1 VAARSTP
8 NHGRE
13 IGARWNSAR
22 ALTQMDLP
30 EGDEGHASG
39 PAVVHLVPGDEQT
52 GPLETSVEPR
62 RCAGKI
68 ESHVSAVREPQQMD
82 RASGRVRD
90 KVSLDV
96 EQERTQPLVR
106 SERASLRLC
115 SGG

>member
-1 VAARSTP
+1 MP
-8 NHGRE
+8 IHGRE

-30 EGDEGHASG
+30 ERDEGHASG

-62 RCAGKI
+62 CRAGKA
-68 ESHVSAVREPQQMD
+68 ESHIAAVREPKQMD

-90 KVSLDV
+90 EVALDV
-96 EQERTQPLVR
+96 EQKWGAPLVR
-106 SERASLRLC
+106 S
-115 SGG
+115 